1 MRLQEDSRRKLTQ
14 LSQPATAY
22 FDCVRQRQHC
32 CTPSTAA
39 SKYQRL
45 PSNNTS
51 GRVADPA
58 WAIPLWL
65 IPLGPI
71 PLWPIPL
78 GPIPL
83 WPIPLGRSRF
93 GRSRFGRSHLADPA
107 LADPASPS
115 LYAAL
120 AAHERLVRQHGSRA
134 RAGLAAARMHRQAR
148 AAIRVSQ
155 GGRVGTQ
162 RSTVG

>member
-58 WAIPLWL
+58 WADPALADPAWADPTL
-65 IPLGPI
+65 ADPA
-71 PLWPIPL
+71 W
-78 GPIPL
+78 
-83 WPIPLGRSRF
+83 
-93 GRSRFGRSHLADPA
+93 ADPA
-107 LADPASPS
+107 LADPAWADP
-115 LYAAL
+115 AWADP
-120 AAHERLVRQHGSRA
+120 AWADPA
-134 RAGLAAARMHRQAR
+134 WAGP
-148 AAIRVSQ
+148 
-155 GGRVGTQ
+155 TCE
-162 RSTVG
+162 